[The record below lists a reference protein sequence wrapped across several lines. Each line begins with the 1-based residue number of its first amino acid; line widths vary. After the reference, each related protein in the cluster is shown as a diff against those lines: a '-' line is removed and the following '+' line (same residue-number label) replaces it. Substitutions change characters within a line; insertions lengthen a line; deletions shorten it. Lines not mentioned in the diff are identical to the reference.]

1 MLTLFAFLEKGT
13 VMNQTELL
21 QQLQQKAQRRKLLAC
36 SLEELRAQA
45 GETLAKLEQQADNA
59 RKETL

>member
-1 MLTLFAFLEKGT
+1 
-13 VMNQTELL
+13 MNQSELL

-36 SLEELRAQA
+36 SLEELQAQA
-45 GETLAKLEQQADNA
+45 GETLAKLEQQADNG